1 MNKPNLKSMINEA
14 FEGVTPYAAT
24 KSRGMQKPLSEEDL
38 KKLGIIPDKDTINE
52 EYVESMGP
60 DFDNGLDLIF
70 DAWNTWKRGPLTD
83 SSMIK
88 PAAKE
93 VTDYIV
99 SQLKKKLK

>member
-1 MNKPNLKSMINEA
+1 MKKPNLKSMINEA
-14 FEGVTPYAAT
+14 FESVEPYRAT

-38 KKLGIIPDKDTINE
+38 VKWGLIEDKAPLKE

-70 DAWNTWKRGPLTD
+70 DAWARWKKGPATE
-83 SSMIK
+83 SWMVK

-93 VTDYIV
+93 VTYYIMD
-99 SQLKKKLK
+99 QLKKKLK

>member
-1 MNKPNLKSMINEA
+1 MKKPNLKSMINEA
-14 FEGVTPYAAT
+14 FENVEPYAT
-24 KSRGMQKPLSEEDL
+24 RSGGMQKPLSEDDL
-38 KKLGIIPDKDTINE
+38 KKWGIIPDKATMNE

-70 DAWNTWKRGPLTD
+70 DAWKTWKKGPATE
-83 SSMIK
+83 SHMIK

-93 VTDYIV
+93 VQDYIV